1 MSTVKYGVE
10 ARVRHGDQARVRHG
24 DQASVKHGGEASAMY
39 GDEAMYGARAKDR
52 DGDSGSDHSVE
63 ATAYANDYGAMV
75 NDRVDMKSA
84 HSCDE
89 IENAHTA
96 EEIAHSVEESARNR
110 GEIETAHSVTAHSVT
125 ARNSETASR
134 YTWET
139 GNAAWEIGNTAC

>member
-10 ARVRHGDQARVRHG
+10 ARVRHG

-96 EEIAHSVEESARNR
+96 EEIAHSVEESARNVQ
-110 GEIETAHSVTAHSVT
+110 ETAHNT
-125 ARNSETASR
+125 ETASR
-134 YTWET
+134 YIDTWET
-139 GNAAWEIGNTAC
+139 GNAVGWTSRSPVETVKESSGGIMLASR